1 MKKNKKLGNSSINK
15 NSFLP
20 TIIIIIISFIILTL
34 CGTAY
39 CGSMLNILRNY
50 KDSNYNSMSQTFA
63 QQFKNVIN
71 NECILI
77 QDYSKEIAIFN
88 YTNLD
93 TKSVGLYLEN
103 MAKYNGYSNVYIVNY
118 NGQGFDYSNNKVDLS
133 NKEYFKSI
141 DYINQNVINQNDTLV
156 YTTPVIDENQQ
167 FKFFIIAELPFSSI
181 VNRLS
186 TENWNDM
193 GFYILDSNDNV
204 LTYSNTALEKS
215 TLEDIITDGN
225 TLYST
230 DLQTITKVDDITIK
244 KIYTSIKSIILANE
258 YYPVVWYKQSIGIN
272 GWSILIGRSTINQ
285 DSDITN
291 LLSLSMVM
299 LLIVLGTL
307 VIILIVFMIRNY
319 ISNHKLK
326 KLLYLDTLTGSTN
339 WLKFKIDSTKELQK
353 GKNRYALVSFDIYKF
368 RIYCD
373 INGHKKGDT
382 ALIEIDKHINNFI
395 GKKEYYAHKTADTF
409 DMFLLYQDDNTLCE
423 RLKNLS
429 ETLSKSDKLAGMRFA
444 FGIYIVDNK
453 NISINRMSI
462 MANMSKDNNKLLDY
476 NLRET
481 ISFFTKEMHNNAMKE
496 SDILNSFDSALENNE
511 FLLYIQPKYDLNTE
525 TFSAGEALVR
535 WQKSDGTFIPPSE
548 FIPALEKNGDIRKLD
563 KYMLESVCKK
573 QHEWL
578 DMGLNIVPIS
588 VNLSRA
594 CFSDKSLAKFIL
606 RLVDSYKIP
615 HEYIEL
621 EVTESAFFDNKQLLI
636 DTVIQLKKFGFTVS
650 MDDFGAG
657 YSSLNSLK
665 ELPVDIVKL
674 DGGFFRDIESNDLQK
689 SNIIV
694 HNIIRLANELNLK
707 IVAEGVETSEQ
718 INFLRSLGYDLL
730 IQSYYY
736 SKPIPNNDFQKLLEE
751 STIVENIESSSSDS
765 IKNTN
770 E

>member
-1 MKKNKKLGNSSINK
+1 MKKNRKLGNSSINR

-34 CGTAY
+34 CGMAY

-50 KDSNYNSMSQTFA
+50 KNSNYNSMSQMFA
-63 QQFKNVIN
+63 QQFKSIID
-71 NECILI
+71 NECISI
-77 QDYSKEIAIFN
+77 QDYSKEISMFN

-93 TKSVGLYLEN
+93 TQSVGLYLEN
-103 MAKYNGYSNVYIVNY
+103 MAKYNDYSNIYIVNR

-133 NKEYFKSI
+133 NKDYFTSI
-141 DYINQNVINQNDTLV
+141 DYTNQGVVNQDDTLV
-156 YTTPVIDENQQ
+156 YTTPVIDENNQ
-167 FKFFIIAELPFSSI
+167 FKFFIIAELPFSTI

-193 GFYILDSNDNV
+193 GFYILDSNNNV
-204 LTYSNTALEKS
+204 LAHSNTVLEKS
-215 TLEDIITDGN
+215 TIDDILIDDN
-225 TLYST
+225 TLYS
-230 DLQTITKVDDITIK
+230 DNLQTITNIQDITIK
-244 KIYTSIKSIILANE
+244 KFFTSIKSIIHTNGH
-258 YYPVVWYKQSIGIN
+258 YPVIWYKQSIDIN
-272 GWSILIGRSTINQ
+272 DWSILIGRSTINQ
-285 DSDITN
+285 DDDITN
-291 LLSLSMVM
+291 LVSLSIVM
-299 LLIVLGTL
+299 LLVVLITL

-319 ISNHKLK
+319 ISNSKLK
-326 KLLYLDTLTGSTN
+326 KLLYLDTLTGGTN
-339 WLKFKIDSTKELQK
+339 WLKFKLDSTKELQK

-368 RIYCD
+368 RLYCD
-373 INGHKKGDT
+373 INGHKKGDN
-382 ALIEIDKHINNFI
+382 ALIEIDSIIKNFI
-395 GKKEYYAHKTADTF
+395 GKKEYYAHKTSDTF
-409 DMFLLYQDDNTLCE
+409 DMFLLYKDDDSLCE
-423 RLKNLS
+423 SLKGLS
-429 ETLSKSDKLAGMRFA
+429 ETLSKSEKLNGMRYA
-444 FGIYIVDNK
+444 FGIYVVDNK

-462 MANMSKDNNKLLDY
+462 MANMSKDNSKLLDY

-481 ISFFTKEMHNNAMKE
+481 ISFFTKEMHEQTMKE
-496 SDILNSFDSALENNE
+496 SDILNSFESALENNE

-525 TFSAGEALVR
+525 VLSAGEALVR

-573 QHEWL
+573 QREWL

-636 DTVIQLKKFGFTVS
+636 DTVIKLKKFGFTVS

-674 DGGFFRDIESNDLQK
+674 DGGFFRNIESNDLQK

-707 IVAEGVETSEQ
+707 IVAEGVETTEQ

-736 SKPIPNNDFQKLLEE
+736 SKPIPNNNFQKLLEE
-751 STIVENIESSSSDS
+751 STVIE
-765 IKNTN
+765 NTN

>member
-1 MKKNKKLGNSSINK
+1 M
-15 NSFLP
+15 
-20 TIIIIIISFIILTL
+20 
-34 CGTAY
+34 
-39 CGSMLNILRNY
+39 
-50 KDSNYNSMSQTFA
+50 FA
-63 QQFKNVIN
+63 QQFKSVID
-71 NECILI
+71 NECVSI
-77 QDYSKEIAIFN
+77 QDYSKEISMFN

-93 TKSVGLYLEN
+93 TQSVGLYLEN
-103 MAKYNGYSNVYIVNY
+103 MAKYNGYSNIYIVNL

-133 NKEYFKSI
+133 NKEYFTSI
-141 DYINQNVINQNDTLV
+141 DYTNQGVVNQDDTLV
-156 YTTPVIDENQQ
+156 YTTPVIDENNQ
-167 FKFFIIAELPFSSI
+167 FKFFIIAELPFSTI
-181 VNRLS
+181 VDRLS

-193 GFYILDSNDNV
+193 GFYILDSNNNV
-204 LTYSNTALEKS
+204 LAHSNTALEKS
-215 TLEDIITDGN
+215 TIDDILIDDN
-225 TLYST
+225 TLYSNNP
-230 DLQTITKVDDITIK
+230 QTITKVQDITIK
-244 KIYTSIKSIILANE
+244 KFFTSIKSIINTNGK
-258 YYPVVWYKQSIGIN
+258 YPVIWYKQSIDIN
-272 GWSILIGRSTINQ
+272 NWSILIGRSTINQ
-285 DSDITN
+285 DDDITN

-299 LLIVLGTL
+299 LLVVLITL
-307 VIILIVFMIRNY
+307 IIMLIVFMIRNY

-326 KLLYLDTLTGSTN
+326 KLLYLDTLTGGTN
-339 WLKFKIDSTKELQK
+339 WLKFKLDSTKELQK

-368 RIYCD
+368 RLYCD
-373 INGHKKGDT
+373 INGHKKGDN
-382 ALIEIDKHINNFI
+382 ALIEIDSIIKNFI
-395 GKKEYYAHKTADTF
+395 GKKEYYAHKTSDTF
-409 DMFLLYQDDNTLCE
+409 DMFLLYKDDDSLCE
-423 RLKNLS
+423 RLKSLS
-429 ETLSKSDKLAGMRFA
+429 ETLSKSKKLNGMRYA
-444 FGIYIVDNK
+444 FGIYVVDNK

-462 MANMSKDNNKLLDY
+462 MANMSKDNSKLLDY

-481 ISFFTKEMHNNAMKE
+481 ISFFTKEMHDQTMKE
-496 SDILNSFDSALENNE
+496 SDILNSFESALENNE

-525 TFSAGEALVR
+525 VLSAGEALVR

-573 QHEWL
+573 QREWL
-578 DMGLNIVPIS
+578 DMGLNIVPVS

-594 CFSDKSLAKFIL
+594 CFSDKSLDKFIL

-636 DTVIQLKKFGFTVS
+636 DTVLKLKKFGFTVS

-674 DGGFFRDIESNDLQK
+674 DGGFFRNIESNDLQK

-707 IVAEGVETSEQ
+707 IVAEGVETTEQ

-736 SKPIPNNDFQKLLEE
+736 SKPIPNSDFQKLLEE
-751 STIVENIESSSSDS
+751 SNLIE
-765 IKNTN
+765 NTN

>member
-1 MKKNKKLGNSSINK
+1 
-15 NSFLP
+15 
-20 TIIIIIISFIILTL
+20 
-34 CGTAY
+34 
-39 CGSMLNILRNY
+39 
-50 KDSNYNSMSQTFA
+50 MSQMFA
-63 QQFKNVIN
+63 QQFKSIID
-71 NECILI
+71 NECISI
-77 QDYSKEIAIFN
+77 QDYSKEISMFN

-93 TKSVGLYLEN
+93 TQSVGLYLEN
-103 MAKYNGYSNVYIVNY
+103 MAKYNDYSNIYIVNR

-133 NKEYFKSI
+133 NKDYFTSI
-141 DYINQNVINQNDTLV
+141 DYTNQGVVNQDDTLV
-156 YTTPVIDENQQ
+156 YTTPVIDENNQ
-167 FKFFIIAELPFSSI
+167 FKFFIIAELPFSTI

-193 GFYILDSNDNV
+193 GFYILDSNNNV
-204 LTYSNTALEKS
+204 LAHSNTVLEKS
-215 TLEDIITDGN
+215 TIDDILIDDN
-225 TLYST
+225 TLYS
-230 DLQTITKVDDITIK
+230 DNLQTITNIQDITIK
-244 KIYTSIKSIILANE
+244 KFFTSIKSIIHTNGH
-258 YYPVVWYKQSIGIN
+258 YPVIWYKQSIDIN
-272 GWSILIGRSTINQ
+272 DWSILIGRSTINQ
-285 DSDITN
+285 DDDITN
-291 LLSLSMVM
+291 LVSLSMVM
-299 LLIVLGTL
+299 LLVVLITL

-319 ISNHKLK
+319 ISNSKLK
-326 KLLYLDTLTGSTN
+326 KLLYLDTLTGGTN
-339 WLKFKIDSTKELQK
+339 WLKFKLDSTKELQK

-368 RIYCD
+368 RLYCD
-373 INGHKKGDT
+373 INGHKKGDN
-382 ALIEIDKHINNFI
+382 ALIEIDSIIKNFV
-395 GKKEYYAHKTADTF
+395 GKKEYYAHKTSDTF
-409 DMFLLYQDDNTLCE
+409 DMFLLYKDDDSLCE
-423 RLKNLS
+423 SLKGLS
-429 ETLSKSDKLAGMRFA
+429 ETLSKSEKLNGMRYA
-444 FGIYIVDNK
+444 FGIYVVDNK

-462 MANMSKDNNKLLDY
+462 MANMSKDNSKLLDY

-481 ISFFTKEMHNNAMKE
+481 ISFFTKEMHEQTMKE
-496 SDILNSFDSALENNE
+496 SDILNSFESALENNE

-525 TFSAGEALVR
+525 VLSAGEALVR

-573 QHEWL
+573 QREWL

-636 DTVIQLKKFGFTVS
+636 DTVIKLKKFGFTVS

-674 DGGFFRDIESNDLQK
+674 DGGFFRNIESNDLQK

-707 IVAEGVETSEQ
+707 IVAEGVETTEQ

-736 SKPIPNNDFQKLLEE
+736 SKPIPNNNFQKLLEE
-751 STIVENIESSSSDS
+751 STVIE
-765 IKNTN
+765 NTN